1 MEMGTSEETFGQRLA
16 ALGERECL
24 LVLTDGE
31 VVGWGIVKQYS
42 DRLGYRVAGETS
54 IYLDR
59 RLRGRGY
66 GTRLQQALME
76 QCRAFGYHHVVARI
90 WASNEGSISFHQK
103 FGYELVGVQ
112 REVGFLGGQWRDV
125 AILQR
130 LFPEVGP
137 YRPELG

>member
-1 MEMGTSEETFGQRLA
+1 MEMGTSEETFRQRLA
-16 ALGERECL
+16 GLGEREAL
-24 LVLTDGE
+24 LVLVDPE

-59 RLRGRGY
+59 SLRGRGY
-66 GTRLQQALME
+66 GTRLQQALIE
-76 QCRAFGYHHVVARI
+76 QCRVFGYHHVVARI
-90 WASNEGSISFHQK
+90 WASNENSISFHRK

-112 REVGFLGGQWRDV
+112 KEVGFLGGQWRDV

-130 LFPEVGP
+130 LFAEVGP
-137 YRPELG
+137 YRPDLG